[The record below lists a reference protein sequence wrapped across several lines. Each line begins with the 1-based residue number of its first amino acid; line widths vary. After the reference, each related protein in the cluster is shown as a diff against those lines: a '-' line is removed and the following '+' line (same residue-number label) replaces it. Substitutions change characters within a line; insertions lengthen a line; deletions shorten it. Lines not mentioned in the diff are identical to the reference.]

1 MAAEFHAFAGR
12 VRRWLGATG
21 VVAILL
27 AGGAGAEPA
36 PDAMSWLHRIQHAA
50 QSVNYT
56 GLLIYQQ
63 GQQIQAS
70 RIMHAADAT
79 GEHEK
84 LETLDGAAKEFI
96 RDNDEVKCYIPATRT
111 IVVEKRGAARPFPG
125 LLTTQVGALDQLYA
139 ARLEAPDRVAGF
151 ACQMIV
157 LEPKD
162 NLRYGHRLCVE
173 TGSGLLLRAQ
183 TLNQRN
189 EVIEQIAFTQ
199 ANIGVPVDKQALKS
213 RYAATS
219 AAWRV
224 ENAGAKPVDLAQ
236 TGWVLDNVPPG
247 YRKVLELLRTRSG
260 QSQSVGHIV
269 LSDGMAAVSIFIEP
283 LQAPATP
290 PAAVAARL
298 SRQGAINVYSLQVDG
313 HTVTVLGDAPADS
326 VMQIGNAVH
335 FHKP

>member
-1 MAAEFHAFAGR
+1 MADRQCVFPGHA
-12 VRRWLGATG
+12 RRWLG
-21 VVAILL
+21 VAGMVL
-27 AGGAGAEPA
+27 AGSAAAEPGA
-36 PDAMSWLHRIQHAA
+36 DAMAWLQKIQHAA
-50 QSVNYT
+50 QNVNYT
-56 GLLIYQQ
+56 GFLIYQQ
-63 GQQIQAS
+63 GPQIQAS
-70 RIMHAADAT
+70 RIVHAADAT

-84 LETLDGAAKEFI
+84 LETLDGAPKEFI

-111 IVVEKRGAARPFPG
+111 VVIEKRGTARPFPG
-125 LLTTQVGALDQLYA
+125 LLTAQVGSLDQLYA
-139 ARLEAPDRVAGF
+139 TRLEAPDRVAGF
-151 ACQMIV
+151 ACQTIV

-199 ANIGVPVDKQALKS
+199 VNIGVPIDRLALRS
-213 RYAATS
+213 HFAVAGTT
-219 AAWRV
+219 WRI

-236 TGWVLDNVPPG
+236 SGWVLDTMPAG
-247 YRKVLELLRTRSG
+247 YRKVLELLRTRTG
-260 QSQSVGHIV
+260 QTQAIGHMV
-269 LSDGMAAVSIFIEP
+269 LSDGMAAVSVFIEP
-283 LQAPATP
+283 LQGPAS
-290 PAAVAARL
+290 PAGAVAARL

-326 VMQIGNAVH
+326 VMQIGNAIR